1 MVELDPAVRAY
12 YEQGTEAG
20 RLLGGT
26 LKGALELERTKELI
40 LRDLPPG
47 TLDVLDVG
55 GGAGVYAS
63 WLADQGHRV
72 SLIEPIPVHVQQAR
86 EADGRITAELGD
98 ARDLSSD
105 DRSVDLVLLLGPLY
119 HLLDG
124 DERVAALSEA
134 HCVLR
139 PGDTLIAAG
148 IARFSFLLDL
158 LVVRDEI
165 HEAGL
170 LEAVSRTVATGEFL
184 GDEYEMF
191 TNAYLHLP
199 EELSQETQTAGFTSP
214 QIFSIESFGCLVPD
228 FADRWEDPKRRKALL
243 EAVRLIEA
251 EPSIQAAAG
260 HLLAV
265 AEKASQ
271 E

>member
-12 YEQGTEAG
+12 YEQGTEGG
-20 RLLGGT
+20 RLLGGA
-26 LKGALELERTKELI
+26 LKGVLELERTKELI
-40 LRDLPPG
+40 LRHLPTG

-72 SLIEPIPVHVQQAR
+72 GLIEPIPVHVQQAR
-86 EADGRITAELGD
+86 EADGRIAAELGD
-98 ARDLSSD
+98 ARHLSPD
-105 DRSVDLVLLLGPLY
+105 DDSFDLVLLLGPLY

-124 DERVAALSEA
+124 DDRVAALSEA
-134 HCVLR
+134 NRVLR
-139 PGDTLIAAG
+139 PGGTLIAAG

-158 LVVRDEI
+158 LVVRDQI

-170 LEAVSRTVATGEFL
+170 LELVAHAVATGEFL
-184 GDEYEMF
+184 GGECGFF
-191 TNAYLHLP
+191 TNAYLHFP
-199 EELSQETQTAGFTSP
+199 EELSQEIRTARLADP
-214 QIFSIESFGCLVPD
+214 QIFSIEGCGCLVPD
-228 FADRWEDPKRRKALL
+228 FAARWKDPQRREALL

-260 HLLAV
+260 HLLAI
-265 AEKASQ
+265 ADKPPLS
-271 E
+271 